1 MARADKSG
9 FPRRLSPERLDHLAP
24 ADPQA
29 IRSRADLRRI
39 NRLIGSVGL
48 ITQALQ
54 AHAIRMPSGQ
64 DHRPQRIIELGAGD
78 GSLML
83 RLAKKFVQ
91 QWPGAHLT
99 LLDRQNVISAS
110 TLDEFDRLGWT
121 VDVLCR
127 DVNEWIAASVRERW
141 DMAIANLFVH
151 HFDSPTI
158 SALFAVLGERSNL
171 FMACEPRRSRLPL
184 LASRLVFLAGANA
197 VTREDAVLSVRAGF
211 SGEELSALW
220 PRSASRWVLQEG
232 PAGLF
237 SHTFVA
243 YRKGV

>member
-1 MARADKSG
+1 MVNVNESRLQ
-9 FPRRLSPERLDHLAP
+9 RRLSPERLDHLAP
-24 ADPQA
+24 ADPLA

-39 NRLIGSVGL
+39 NRLMGSGGL
-48 ITQALQ
+48 IARALQ
-54 AHAIRMPSGQ
+54 AHAVRMPPLR

-83 RLAKKFVQ
+83 RLAKKFAQ
-91 QWPGAHLT
+91 RWPGAHLT
-99 LLDRQNVISAS
+99 LLDRQNVVGAS

-121 VDVLCR
+121 VDVLCL

-141 DMAIANLFVH
+141 DMAIANLFIH
-151 HFDSPTI
+151 HFDSSTI
-158 SALFAVLGERSNL
+158 AALFTALGERCNW
-171 FMACEPRRSRLPL
+171 FMACEPRRSRLRL
-184 LASRLVFLAGANA
+184 LASRLIFLAGANA

-211 SGEELSALW
+211 SDTELSALW
-220 PRSASRWVLQEG
+220 PRRASQWVRQEG

-243 YRKGV
+243 YRKGT